1 MISDKLRS
9 FMHNGSLC
17 LRQANGDEGHLG
29 ELTGMLAAVLSSAL
43 GGSSIGATRYLAG
56 VADPLAIGSF
66 RFGIGVLLL
75 APLATLGGGRWPE
88 RRDWL
93 GVAGLGLLFFA
104 LFPLLFN
111 ASLIYTTAA
120 RGALALSTLP
130 LLTMAVGAAL
140 GVEALTWRK
149 TIGVTIAML
158 GVAFALVSGFG
169 QAPPGAWRGDL
180 LMVAAALCMALYGV
194 WSKPFIRRSGPIPF
208 TIVAM
213 GVGAA
218 CLIALGC
225 ARGSFAAVAAF
236 GAPQWSAALYL
247 GALGG
252 ALTFFL
258 WAFALKHTTPT
269 RVGISITVNPIVA
282 SLVGALL
289 LHEQLSLNLAAGI
302 VAVFIGIA
310 LATRPDPVV
319 ARRFAGPRDKAQSSA
334 RAC

>member
-1 MISDKLRS
+1 M
-9 FMHNGSLC
+9 
-17 LRQANGDEGHLG
+17 G

-56 VADPLAIGSF
+56 AVDPLAIGSF
-66 RFGIGVLLL
+66 RFGVGVLML
-75 APLATLGGGRWPE
+75 APLAALGGRRWPE

-93 GVAGLGLLFFA
+93 QIAGLGLLFFA

-149 TIGVTIAML
+149 TIGVMIAML

-180 LMVAAALCMALYGV
+180 LMVAAAFCMALYGV

-208 TIVAM
+208 TVIAM

-218 CLIALGC
+218 CLIVLGY
-225 ARGSFAAVAAF
+225 ARGSFAVVPTLGF
-236 GAPQWSAALYL
+236 SQWAAALYL
-247 GALGG
+247 GVLGG

-269 RVGISITVNPIVA
+269 RVAISVSVNPVVA

-289 LHEQLSLNLAAGI
+289 LHEPFRLSLVAGI
-302 VAVFIGIA
+302 VAVFLGIA
-310 LATRPDPVV
+310 LATRPDPTRERGIRVEQ
-319 ARRFAGPRDKAQSSA
+319 AG
-334 RAC
+334 

>member
-1 MISDKLRS
+1 
-9 FMHNGSLC
+9 
-17 LRQANGDEGHLG
+17 LG

-56 VADPLAIGSF
+56 AVDPLAIGSF
-66 RFGIGVLLL
+66 RFGVGVLML
-75 APLATLGGGRWPE
+75 APLAALGGRRWPE

-93 GVAGLGLLFFA
+93 QIAGLGLLFFA

-149 TIGVTIAML
+149 TIGVMIAML

-180 LMVAAALCMALYGV
+180 LMVAAAFCMALYGV

-208 TIVAM
+208 TVIAM

-218 CLIALGC
+218 CLIVLGY
-225 ARGSFAAVAAF
+225 ARGSFAVVPTF
-236 GAPQWSAALYL
+236 GFSQWAAALYL
-247 GALGG
+247 GVLGG

-269 RVGISITVNPIVA
+269 RVAISVSVNPIVA
-282 SLVGALL
+282 SVVGALL
-289 LHEQLSLNLAAGI
+289 LHEPFRLSLVAGI
-302 VAVFIGIA
+302 VAVFLGIA
-310 LATRPDPVV
+310 LATRPDPTRERGIRVEQ
-319 ARRFAGPRDKAQSSA
+319 AG
-334 RAC
+334 

>member
-1 MISDKLRS
+1 MR
-9 FMHNGSLC
+9 
-17 LRQANGDEGHLG
+17 
-29 ELTGMLAAVLSSAL
+29 AAVDGRNHRDAGRRAASAL

-56 VADPLAIGSF
+56 AVDPLAIGSF
-66 RFGIGVLLL
+66 RFGLGVLLL

-88 RRDWL
+88 RRDWP
-93 GVAGLGLLFFA
+93 GIAGLGLLFFA

-140 GVEALTWRK
+140 GVEALTWGK
-149 TIGVTIAML
+149 TIGVLIAMA
-158 GVAFALVSGFG
+158 GVAFALLSGFG

-194 WSKPFIRRSGPIPF
+194 WSRPFIRRSGPIPF
-208 TIVAM
+208 TAVAM

-218 CLIALGC
+218 CLIALGL

-236 GAPQWSAALYL
+236 GAAQWTAALYL

-269 RVGISITVNPIVA
+269 RVAISVTVNPVVA
-282 SLVGALL
+282 SLVGAFLL
-289 LHEQLSLNLAAGI
+289 REPLSLNLAAGI
-302 VAVFIGIA
+302 VAVFVSIA
-310 LATRPDPVV
+310 LATRPDSDVEPKTRL
-319 ARRFAGPRDKAQSSA
+319 RRTGKPPLAPGEINS
-334 RAC
+334 

>member
-1 MISDKLRS
+1 MPRTSRGMIR
-9 FMHNGSLC
+9 
-17 LRQANGDEGHLG
+17 LG
-29 ELTGMLAAVLSSAL
+29 ELTGMLAAVLSSAF

-56 VADPLAIGSF
+56 AADPLAIGSF

-149 TIGVTIAML
+149 TIGVLIAML

-169 QAPPGAWRGDL
+169 AAPPGAWRGDL
-180 LMVAAALCMALYGV
+180 FMVAAALCMALYGV

-218 CLIALGC
+218 CLIAIAW
-225 ARGSFAAVAAF
+225 ARGSFAAVASF

-247 GALGG
+247 GTFGG

-269 RVGISITVNPIVA
+269 RVGISVCVNPIVA
-282 SLVGALL
+282 SLVGAFLL
-289 LHEQLSLNLAAGI
+289 GEPLRLSLGAGI

-310 LATRPDPVV
+310 LASRPDSVV
-319 ARRFAGPRDKAQSSA
+319 ELEPRLQ
-334 RAC
+334 RVG